1 MYRELNITNYSI
13 SDQNL
18 FTSTLSNQL
27 SQLVNYTG
35 DSNERYMT
43 NSLKLNDVQ
52 TLYTLEQCTEI
63 LNSQE
68 CISCLN
74 DMISTQIP
82 WSFLGSVGGR
92 IIYPNCNLRFEL
104 FQFYLKSEDRSPKNP
119 SKEAGELFVHMILS
133 FFIIIKYF
141 RG

>member
-1 MYRELNITNYSI
+1 MYRDINITKHFI
-13 SDQNL
+13 PDQNL

-27 SQLVNYTG
+27 SELANATG
-35 DSNERYMT
+35 NSEYKYKT
-43 NSLKLNDVQ
+43 NSLKLNDIQ